1 MSDAIKRKVRP
12 AGERG
17 CGGRGGKISKGG
29 SGGRWNTPHQLAVAA
44 SRISGRIEPGD
55 SGIWATCA
63 RGMEGKATE
72 ELRLFLEECAQKLY
86 GIIAD
91 APQVEEE
98 EDDDIEAYIQKEI
111 KALGKSKSA
120 PKLFSPVYL
129 DLQCVLFF
137 KTGPPI
143 DPVKFVED
151 IIKLVVEEPN
161 LYRTRYIN
169 RLTPMTLMEKATEKG
184 LQELSSKVL
193 SKHFRLATHDSQEE
207 NQESTNGNRFSYAI
221 RPTIRNHNT
230 LKRDEVIKQIA
241 ASISNSHQVDLVNA
255 DRVIIIEIYQGICG
269 MSVVMGKEWEMHKR
283 YNLNELCPPKIKPS
297 MTSVNAPNF
306 KSNQQ

>member
-1 MSDAIKRKVRP
+1 
-12 AGERG
+12 
-17 CGGRGGKISKGG
+17 
-29 SGGRWNTPHQLAVAA
+29 
-44 SRISGRIEPGD
+44 
-55 SGIWATCA
+55 
-63 RGMEGKATE
+63 MEGKATE

-86 GIIAD
+86 GITAD
-91 APQVEEE
+91 APQTEDDDDDD
-98 EDDDIEAYIQKEI
+98 DDDIEAFFQKEM
-111 KALGKSKSA
+111 KALEESKSA

-161 LYRTRYIN
+161 LHRTRYIN

-193 SKHFRLATHDSQEE
+193 SKHFHLATHESQEE
-207 NQESTNGNRFSYAI
+207 DYESRNGNRFSYAI

-230 LKRDEVIKQIA
+230 LKRDEVIKQVA
-241 ASISNSHQVDLVNA
+241 ASISDFHKVDLVNA

-269 MSVVMGKEWEMHKR
+269 MSVVMGKEWEMQKR
-283 YNLNELCPPKIKPS
+283 YNLNELYPQKIKPS
-297 MTSVNAPNF
+297 MTSDNAPNF